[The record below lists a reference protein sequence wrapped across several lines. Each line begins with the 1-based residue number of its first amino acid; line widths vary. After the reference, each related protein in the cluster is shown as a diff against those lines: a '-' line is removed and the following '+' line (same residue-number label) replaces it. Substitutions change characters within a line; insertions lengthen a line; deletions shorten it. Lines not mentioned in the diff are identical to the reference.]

1 MINGKAVGF
10 IFFSSVRPNTYAA
23 AHVEDFIRVA
33 DQVSAA
39 VGKGR
44 LASELLRNREQI
56 ESQNE
61 RLRKLGEK
69 KNMFL
74 GMAAHDLRGPIG
86 FAKMA
91 AERILT
97 GDATMAP
104 EIRRSFLS
112 DIISQSAHML
122 ALLNDLLDLSQIE
135 SGTFQLH
142 PVPVVVADFLR
153 ETVERHARLA
163 EPKKTRVELESAPQG
178 KILADRFR
186 LRQVMDNL
194 ISNAIKYTP
203 AGSLVLVRANRTNGF
218 WRIEVQ
224 DEGPG
229 LTEDDQERLFQ
240 AFARLSASPTGN
252 EKGTGLGLAIARRL
266 IEAHGGSIG
275 VRSIPGQ
282 GATFHL
288 TIPAAAA

>member
-1 MINGKAVGF
+1 
-10 IFFSSVRPNTYAA
+10 
-23 AHVEDFIRVA
+23 
-33 DQVSAA
+33 
-39 VGKGR
+39 
-44 LASELLRNREQI
+44 
-56 ESQNE
+56 
-61 RLRKLGEK
+61 
-69 KNMFL
+69 
-74 GMAAHDLRGPIG
+74 
-86 FAKMA
+86 
-91 AERILT
+91 
-97 GDATMAP
+97 MAP